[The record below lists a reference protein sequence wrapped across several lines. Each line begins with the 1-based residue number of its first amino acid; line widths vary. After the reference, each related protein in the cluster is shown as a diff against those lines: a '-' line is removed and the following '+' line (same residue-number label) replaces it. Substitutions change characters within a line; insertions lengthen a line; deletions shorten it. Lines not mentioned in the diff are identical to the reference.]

1 MILIIIIFQDFLIPP
16 LITSRLTIS
25 EFIFTGAIEY
35 KKETNPG
42 MRAGAGYYD

>member
-25 EFIFTGAIEY
+25 EFILRELLNI
-35 KKETNPG
+35 KETNPG
-42 MRAGAGYYD
+42 TRAGAGYYD